1 MWTHTNTIQYRIA
14 WFSIILYKTTIFVI
28 SIGKVHCMTFVLRL
42 YDIDTKARQQ
52 NMILHDSS
60 VSTKI
65 GIVVKKNYQR
75 ELLNTEK

>member
-28 SIGKVHCMTFVLRL
+28 SIGKVHYMTFVLRL

-52 NMILHDSS
+52 NMISHDSS

-65 GIVVKKNYQR
+65 GIVVKKITNGNY
-75 ELLNTEK
+75 